1 MIMPTEY
8 SFSAQDWIKIHLNDG
23 LHLAPECLQAVQNFT
38 LMWNLF
44 ESLLCGNFAKISV
57 FDQIATRHEFKE
69 PSASLVNSFSYF
81 RSRYVSNGNFTALF
95 EGLRFRR
102 NDRQEVVEKALKSES
117 PSLSEIVLATML
129 IVYRLRNNLFHG
141 LKSVS
146 SLNNQTDNLNVA
158 ARALAAI
165 IELHGHPAL
174 TRSNHA
180 ASR

>member
-1 MIMPTEY
+1 MIIPSEY
-8 SFSAQDWIKIHLNDG
+8 SFSAQDWIKEHLHDG
-23 LHLAPECLQAVQNFT
+23 VHLDPECLQALQNFT

-44 ESLLCGNFAKISV
+44 ESLLCENFAKISAFEEIV
-57 FDQIATRHEFKE
+57 TRHEFKE

-81 RSRYVSNGNFTALF
+81 RSRYVSNGDFTAIF

-158 ARALAAI
+158 AQSLAAI

-174 TRSNHA
+174 TRSKHA

>member
-1 MIMPTEY
+1 MTT
-8 SFSAQDWIKIHLNDG
+8 SNAFLAQDWIKLHFNDG
-23 LHLAPECLQAVQNFT
+23 PHLDPECLQAVQNFT

-44 ESLLCGNFAKISV
+44 ESLLCGNFAKVSV
-57 FDQIATRHEFKE
+57 FEQIVTRHEFKE
-69 PSASLVNSFSYF
+69 PSAPLVNSFSYF
-81 RSRYVSNGNFTALF
+81 RSRYVSNGNFTPLF
-95 EGLRFRR
+95 GGLRFRR
-102 NDRQEVVEKALKSES
+102 NDRQEVVEKVLKSEF
-117 PSLSEIVLATML
+117 PSLSEIVLATIL

-146 SLNNQTDNLNVA
+146 TLTNQTDNMNVA

-174 TRSNHA
+174 ARSNHA